1 MGALLLRTIPT
12 ECIEYGKDKH
22 GGYSTTFWTLM
33 WEGTLQGTENKCRN
47 QTSQKIFGLQSF
59 LPEKNMLWQRWPRT
73 CESRESRS
81 NFIQDPLKEKES
93 ITDIGWVTK
102 NQRLDS

>member
-1 MGALLLRTIPT
+1 MAALLLRTIPT
-12 ECIEYGKDKH
+12 KCIEYGKDKH

-59 LPEKNMLWQRWPRT
+59 LPEKICYGKGGLELVRVEN
-73 CESRESRS
+73 
-81 NFIQDPLKEKES
+81 QDLILFKTHSKRRNP
-93 ITDIGWVTK
+93 
-102 NQRLDS
+102 